1 VKLKSMTA
9 IAAALAFGAA
19 GLSACGD
26 NGKTTADNATSSSPA
41 APVTPQGEPPK
52 ATTQNTAAP
61 DQGSIDFVQKAALS
75 DMYEIQAS
83 KLALTKSQSKSIKD
97 FAQMMIDAH
106 TATTQALT
114 PIATK
119 LTINPPSQLDNDK
132 QGKIDDLTK
141 ASAKDFDKKYL
152 DQQTSAH
159 NDALGLMKSE
169 ADNGQDADL
178 KAFAAATL
186 PKVQEHLDH
195 VKSLDKS
202 GADDSKK
209 KPS

>member
-1 VKLKSMTA
+1 MTA

-19 GLSACGD
+19 GLAACGD
-26 NGKTTADNATSSSPA
+26 NSKTTADNATSASPNA
-41 APVTPQGEPPK
+41 GMTSTGEAPK

-61 DQGSIDFVQKAALS
+61 DQGSIDFVQKAALG
-75 DMYEIQAS
+75 DMYEIESS
-83 KLALTKSQSKSIKD
+83 KLALTKSSSKGIKD

-106 TATTQALT
+106 TATTAALT
-114 PIATK
+114 PIAAK
-119 LTINPPSQLDNDK
+119 LTINPPTQLDNDG

-159 NDALGLMKSE
+159 QAALDLMKSE

-178 KAFAAATL
+178 KAFAAATM

-202 GADDSKK
+202 GADDAKK
-209 KPS
+209 S